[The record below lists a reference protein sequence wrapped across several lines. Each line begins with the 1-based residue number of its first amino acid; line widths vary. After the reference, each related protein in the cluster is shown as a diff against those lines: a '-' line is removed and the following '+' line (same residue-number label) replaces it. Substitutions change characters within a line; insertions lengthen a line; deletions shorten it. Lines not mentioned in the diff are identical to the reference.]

1 MVAAVVGVVGDVVGV
16 EVVADVEVVV
26 GVEVVEVVEVDVV
39 KSCGVNKTNV
49 EMNELT
55 CRQER
60 K

>member
-1 MVAAVVGVVGDVVGV
+1 MGAVADAVVAAVVGVVGD
-16 EVVADVEVVV
+16 VV